1 MILKKPYGF
10 LIKHFKLIH
19 IILTLATIFIA
30 VRSGTVLTFFRDFI
44 RNGYTVTV
52 YETIARDTVRP
63 FLFLILILI
72 IIALIAMYILL
83 KVKNK
88 PNKFYF
94 FAILYYVLLLILLF
108 ISYFLING
116 LNETLWETASA
127 RTFRDI
133 AQIVYY
139 PQFIFVIILGIRAL
153 GFNVKQF
160 DFKQDMLEIS
170 DSDSEEVELNINFET
185 YKAKRTIH
193 RTIRELKYYFLENK
207 LIICIIGGVL
217 GVVLVFSLIKGY
229 EKLKYNYNENE
240 TFSYNGLSINIEESI
255 LTDIDMAGK
264 EIYKDK
270 YYLVIKLN
278 ITNNTHERKKLD
290 YTSFKIYIGSNIIYP
305 TLDIGNYFIDYGYPY
320 MNYEIDAG
328 ANKTYVM
335 AYILNK
341 DQIKNKYNITLYN
354 GEAQKTDKFLA
365 KTITIKIKPT
375 KLIGVEDVRTASIN
389 ENISLSSSLLG
400 NTTINIKNV
409 EFTKRYTYKYESCIN
424 EECKE
429 YDGLVLIQGTSSSQ
443 ETLMILDYDFTID
456 NTTEAYKSIQNIK
469 TFINTFGSIEYLI
482 NGKTYTK
489 SITNVTPSEITEKKL
504 VLKIPE
510 EASNADY
517 LNLRITIRNRCYV
530 IKLIEKN

>member
-94 FAILYYVLLLILLF
+94 FAILYYVLLLISLF

-116 LNETLWETASA
+116 LNEALWETASA

-290 YTSFKIYIGSNIIYP
+290 YTSFKLYIGSNIIYP

-389 ENISLSSSLLG
+389 ENVSLSSSLLG

-469 TFINTFGSIEYLI
+469 TFINTFATMEYKI
-482 NGKTYTK
+482 NSKVYR
-489 SITNVTPSEITEKKL
+489 SNINNVTPNDLTEKKL

-510 EASNADY
+510 EASTAEY

-530 IKLIEKN
+530 IKLI